1 MNNQHSRDSRCIYNL
16 LQTNVNTHAAPP
28 SPRDLHTIISY
39 SLCQFNHKSWFLGV
53 FCKYT
58 RCALLALVTCLISC
72 KMPQVTTTE
81 TAHTTLRDSATA
93 TICHDVDDTTTIRH
107 TIINDTLTE
116 TKIIR
121 RIREINEASAQSL
134 QEKDQAMATNTKDSL
149 TPALI
154 NRIIKGLA
162 VACIGLAVVGAGF
175 FLALILIIIKLT
187 DRQK

>member
-1 MNNQHSRDSRCIYNL
+1 MNILHSPAARCIYNL
-16 LQTNVNTHAAPP
+16 LQTIVNTPAAHHTPK
-28 SPRDLHTIISY
+28 DLHTIVSY
-39 SLCQFNHKSWFLGV
+39 NRVPFNHNYGFLGV
-53 FCKYT
+53 FCKYS
-58 RCALLALVTCLISC
+58 RRWPLALVFFMMSC
-72 KMPQVTTTE
+72 KTPQVTTTE
-81 TAHTTLRDSATA
+81 TAHTIQRDSTTA
-93 TICHDVDDTTTIRH
+93 TMSHDVDDTTTIRH

-121 RIREINEASAQSL
+121 RIHEINEASAQSL
-134 QEKDQAMATNTKDSL
+134 QEKDQAMATSTKDTL
-149 TPALI
+149 TPALF

>member
-1 MNNQHSRDSRCIYNL
+1 MNILHSPAARCIYNL
-16 LQTNVNTHAAPP
+16 LQTNVNTPAAGPTP
-28 SPRDLHTIISY
+28 KGLHTIVRNNRIP
-39 SLCQFNHKSWFLGV
+39 FNHNYGPLGG
-53 FCKYT
+53 FCKHC
-58 RCALLALVTCLISC
+58 RWWPLFLVTCLISC
-72 KMPQVTTTE
+72 KTPQVTTTE

-93 TICHDVDDTTTIRH
+93 TMSHDVDDTTTIRH

-121 RIREINEASAQSL
+121 RIHEINEASAQSL
-134 QEKDQAMATNTKDSL
+134 QEKDHAAATSTKDTL
-149 TPALI
+149 TPALV

-175 FLALILIIIKLT
+175 FLALILIILKLT

>member
-1 MNNQHSRDSRCIYNL
+1 MNILLSPAARCIYNL
-16 LQTNVNTHAAPP
+16 LQTNVNTHAAGLTPKG
-28 SPRDLHTIISY
+28 LHTIVSY
-39 SLCQFNHKSWFLGV
+39 NRVPFNHNYGLLGD

-58 RCALLALVTCLISC
+58 RCALLALATCLVSC
-72 KMPQVTTTE
+72 KTPQVTTTE
-81 TAHTTLRDSATA
+81 TAHTTLRDSTTA
-93 TICHDVDDTTTIRH
+93 TMSHDVDDTTTIRH

-134 QEKDQAMATNTKDSL
+134 QEKDHTEASVTKDTL
-149 TPALI
+149 TPALF

-175 FLALILIIIKLT
+175 FLALILIILKLT

>member
-1 MNNQHSRDSRCIYNL
+1 MNIHHSPAARCIYNL
-16 LQTNVNTHAAPP
+16 LQTIVNTHAAPP
-28 SPRDLHTIISY
+28 SPRYLHTIIPY
-39 SLCQFNHKSWFLGV
+39 SLISFNHKAWFLGV

-58 RCALLALVTCLISC
+58 RCWPLLLAFFMISC
-72 KMPQVTTTE
+72 KTPQVTTTE
-81 TAHTTLRDSATA
+81 TTHAILRNSATA
-93 TICHDVDDTTTIRH
+93 TMSHDVDDTTTIRH

-134 QEKDQAMATNTKDSL
+134 QEKDQSMASTTKDSL

>member
-1 MNNQHSRDSRCIYNL
+1 MNNHHSPAARCIYNL
-16 LQTNVNTHAAPP
+16 LQINVNTPAALP
-28 SPRDLHTIISY
+28 SPKDLHTIVSY
-39 SLCQFNHKSWFLGV
+39 NRVPFNHNYGFLGD

-58 RCALLALVTCLISC
+58 RCALLALATCLVSC
-72 KMPQVTTTE
+72 KTPQVSTDQSS
-81 TAHTTLRDSATA
+81 HTTLRDSTTATA
-93 TICHDVDDTTTIRH
+93 SRDVDDTTTIRH

-121 RIREINEASAQSL
+121 RIHEVNEASAQSL
-134 QEKDQAMATNTKDSL
+134 QEKDHTEASVTKDTL

-175 FLALILIIIKLT
+175 FLALILIILKLT
-187 DRQK
+187 DNKK

>member
-1 MNNQHSRDSRCIYNL
+1 MNILHSPAARCIYNL
-16 LQTNVNTHAAPP
+16 LQTNVNTHAAHHTPK
-28 SPRDLHTIISY
+28 DLHTIVSY
-39 SLCQFNHKSWFLGV
+39 NRVPFNHNNGFLGD

-72 KMPQVTTTE
+72 KTPQVTTTE
-81 TAHTTLRDSATA
+81 TAHTILRDSATA
-93 TICHDVDDTTTIRH
+93 TASRDVDDTTTIRH

-121 RIREINEASAQSL
+121 RIHEINEASAQSL
-134 QEKDQAMATNTKDSL
+134 QEKDQAMATTTKDTL

>member
-1 MNNQHSRDSRCIYNL
+1 MNNQHSRDTRCIYNL
-16 LQTNVNTHAAPP
+16 LQTNVNTHAAQP
-28 SPRDLHTIISY
+28 SPRDLHTIIPY
-39 SLCQFNHKSWFLGV
+39 SLNLFNHTSRFLGV
-53 FCKYT
+53 FCKYNSLWPL
-58 RCALLALVTCLISC
+58 LLAFFMISC
-72 KMPQVTTTE
+72 KTPQVTTTE

-93 TICHDVDDTTTIRH
+93 TMSHDVDDTTTIRH

-134 QEKDQAMATNTKDSL
+134 QEKDHTEASVTKDTL
-149 TPALI
+149 TPALF

>member
-1 MNNQHSRDSRCIYNL
+1 MNNHHSPAARCIYNL
-16 LQTNVNTHAAPP
+16 LQTNVNTHAAHHTPK
-28 SPRDLHTIISY
+28 DLHTIIPY
-39 SLCQFNHKSWFLGV
+39 SLNPLNHKTRFLGV

-58 RCALLALVTCLISC
+58 YPALFLLATCLISC
-72 KMPQVTTTE
+72 KTPQVSTE
-81 TAHTTLRDSATA
+81 QSAHTILKDSTTA
-93 TICHDVDDTTTIRH
+93 TVSRDVDDTTTIRH
-107 TIINDTLTE
+107 TVINDTVTE